1 MLNKIIVL
9 ALCLIFLNL
18 THSQNLRVR
27 IEIPKDSGNFT
38 DRDLT
43 EFIEEARQ
51 NMLSELLTNN
61 MKKKAV
67 MILGLSGTG
76 KSTLVNYL
84 IGLPLI
90 CKRIGRKW
98 VIELA
103 NINNE
108 GQRIGH
114 TSRSETFYPSA
125 YSTINSDF
133 SFIDTPGI
141 KDNRGI
147 SVEIANAFFRQE
159 VLKDVDELKFVL
171 LLTYHDIYDR
181 GDQFRASIKA
191 LTGFLGIF
199 DESDVHSK
207 ISSSIGIVVTK
218 VENDG
223 ETDEE
228 MIKGIRERLN
238 EILNGAKEANEFK
251 FEEKVYRNILIKSN
265 IQIFSN
271 PKFFGRL
278 KDFQQKNIL
287 NMIEN
292 LDYIAK
298 RHVKIRMSVEAKYFE
313 QLFEYIESNYK
324 RFEVIFRERIKSAL
338 IQYYDKNERDLIY
351 INKTIEV
358 YINVI
363 KLKQLGNK
371 SLKLKEFL
379 GQCSEFFNQSD
390 VDAILIKQTLIEFY
404 SFLLKNETREKFF
417 SFQRVWLDTHLM
429 ENIEMTLN
437 RILNYFNNQFKD
449 FNNMIQNKTIEAL
462 SVFYKTKK
470 AITRDASDAANL
482 YQALDELNKNGTKL
496 NSIESF
502 LKKLAEAHVFKK
514 EQVQAILNKK
524 NALQNLIDLLPNE
537 RKVYYA
543 FRKEWVTTQISS
555 NISMY
560 LDDITSFLQTKFD
573 DIKVSFGK
581 SLEIELKK
589 YFKNAINASI
599 SIEDIRQIEKILNQ
613 FKSIALKELSIQD
626 VITNISESIMSKSI
640 KDQVYSRRA
649 FNEFI
654 EILPN
659 EKAKYFEKKRNWI
672 GPRIDVFTQNLLDE
686 LKLFYSESV
695 KDYLNGTLTVN
706 GHFGNL
712 SNVLNYIKSSDYI
725 NDLKT
730 VRVYTTNSFLLDEDY
745 LVLSGKYKEHSPDL
759 IIISPYVSFAKKI
772 TIDLSCQITPD
783 FPGRKSKA
791 DDGWAAGEAG
801 DDGQPGLPG
810 CNGGDLLII
819 ADTISINTVSD
830 LKNDSLLRQTEF
842 ISYKK
847 ITPVLTTI
855 KNDSLIGYL
864 NFTSNGGK
872 GGPGQSGKFHFLS
885 NILKNEI

>member
-1 MLNKIIVL
+1 
-9 ALCLIFLNL
+9 
-18 THSQNLRVR
+18 
-27 IEIPKDSGNFT
+27 
-38 DRDLT
+38 
-43 EFIEEARQ
+43 
-51 NMLSELLTNN
+51 MLSELLTNN
-61 MKKKAV
+61 IKKKAV

-84 IGLPLI
+84 IGFPLI
-90 CKRIGRKW
+90 CKRIDGQWK
-98 VIELA
+98 IELA

-108 GQRIGH
+108 GAKIGH
-114 TSRSETFYPSA
+114 TSRSKTFYPSV

-171 LLTYHDIYDR
+171 LITYHDIYVR

-191 LTGFLGIF
+191 LAEFLGIF
-199 DESDVHSK
+199 DESNVHSK
-207 ISSSIGIVVTK
+207 ISSSIGIVVTM

-228 MIKGIRERLN
+228 MIKRIKKKLN
-238 EILNGAKEANEFK
+238 EILDGAKEANEFK

-271 PKFFGRL
+271 PKFLGLL

-313 QLFEYIESNYK
+313 QLFAYIESIYK
-324 RFEVIFRERIKSAL
+324 IFEVFFRERIKSAL

-358 YINVI
+358 YKKFL
-363 KLKQLGNK
+363 KLKQSGNK

-379 GQCSEFFNQSD
+379 CQCSEFFNQSD
-390 VDAILIKQTLIEFY
+390 VDAILTKQTLIEFY
-404 SFLLKNETREKFF
+404 SFLLKNETREKSF

-429 ENIEMTLN
+429 ENIEKTLD
-437 RILNYFNNQFKD
+437 RILNHFDNQFKD

-496 NSIESF
+496 NSIESY
-502 LKKLAEAHVFKK
+502 LAKLAEEHVFKK
-514 EQVQAILNKK
+514 EEVQAILNTK

-537 RKVYYA
+537 IYKANYA
-543 FRKEWVTTQISS
+543 FKKEWVTTQISS

-560 LDDITSFLQTKFD
+560 LDDITSFVQTKFED
-573 DIKVSFGK
+573 FKVFIEK

-589 YFKNAINASI
+589 YFKNAVNASI
-599 SIEDIRQIEKILNQ
+599 SKEDIRLIEKTLNQ

-640 KDQVYSRRA
+640 KDQVNSTRA
-649 FNEFI
+649 EFNEFI
-654 EILPN
+654 KILSN
-659 EKAKYFEKKRNWI
+659 EKAKYFKKKTNWI
-672 GPRIDVFTQNLLDE
+672 GSKIVVLAQNLLDE

-695 KDYLNGTLTVN
+695 KDYSNGTVTVN

-712 SNVLNYIKSSDYI
+712 SNVLNYIKSSDLI

-730 VRVYTTNSFLLDEDY
+730 VRVYTTHSFLLDEDY
-745 LVLSGKYKEHSPDL
+745 LVPSGKYKEHSPDL
-759 IIISPYVSFAKKI
+759 IIISPYVSIAKKI
-772 TIDLSCQITPD
+772 TVDLSCQITPD
-783 FPGRKSKA
+783 FPDRKSKA
-791 DDGWAAGEAG
+791 NDGWAAGEAG
-801 DDGQPGLPG
+801 DDGKPGLPG

-819 ADTISINTVSD
+819 ADTISNPLPFFGF
-830 LKNDSLLRQTEF
+830 LKVFSVIREEF
-842 ISYKK
+842 EEFEVSYKVSSEVSSEVDS
-847 ITPVLTTI
+847 VLI
-855 KNDSLIGYL
+855 DYL

-872 GGPGQSGKFHFLS
+872 GGPGQSGNFHFLS
-885 NILKNEI
+885 NMLKMRYNL